1 VRAVLAL
8 VALLASA
15 APLRAQIVAT
25 TFGFADD
32 ASFGPATFEVEAAAG
47 VVPCGSVA
55 VVGAERVCTATISRA
70 AAQSIR
76 VRGRVLDCDHDANT
90 STPPIAECI
99 GGWSSAVVVP
109 AGARPG
115 PFTVTFAR
123 PLGAAQPGEVVQVTW
138 DTPSVFNVTSAAS
151 SFSHAHTVGSGS
163 NRVAWMV
170 VYSASGAGVSGTP
183 TFGGSSV
190 GSPILN
196 FNGSPLFADLKV
208 YRVIAPS
215 SGSQTFAGNFSSATN
230 YTIVIISGDGIDQ
243 ATPNDTIDT
252 DTTGNHATTCSATT
266 ASAVGDE
273 VVDIVATGFVTG
285 AIGGT
290 PGGSQTL
297 IANAYN
303 NGASNEFALAMSR
316 KAGAASVT
324 QTWDFSP
331 VTDVGFYQVQ
341 MNVNAAS
348 GGGVATIDGWGPRL
362 AEMVRR
368 PPSPSRYGVSV
379 FSPLPIP
386 NAVPALAKPVYP
398 DWVPRRPTRIYPT
411 GAIVPQNFAAPA
423 APDLSWQ
430 PTYPSVVQH
439 LARRGLL
446 TARQPF
452 YTADRFDPPAAPT
465 VVPLSWR
472 PVYPDRIFQ
481 VRRLGPAGWP
491 FRSDIS
497 PNAFALVV
505 VTPPPSTTFA
515 EWLAEVVVERT
526 VLCEL
531 QPAESLAGFAAVGGA
546 TPNVYSI
553 AWATLIDAATVPGG
567 VYRRLDEV
575 RINNVSLTLRAS
587 VALVNANLG
596 SYFYVEG
603 TSTLYVS
610 SATGSDPDTFA
621 SVAAFFSLFVATTAK
636 DFVGGQLWE
645 PRLTGELPTVS
656 SSAEDPFTP
665 AKVVADGSIV
675 LLNAAAPFDQWAKRY
690 VWKNKRA
697 TLRLGG
703 GLMTE
708 AQFERVQTMRIE
720 AIAVNDDVATLTVR
734 SMASVLE
741 QTVPL
746 HTLGADSYPNL
757 AEGLEGTYKP
767 ILYGLVRDIPAPCV
781 NAYIRANPDPLTWP
795 ATGFADVYLVA
806 DPAVQ
811 VLTGVLG
818 VRGISKTTGETIT
831 LDPTQYTVDL
841 ANCTVT
847 VTAATASSHAY
858 DIRID
863 ATGETDGAGGYLDTF
878 GEIAR
883 DLLQVLGEPLT
894 AIETTTFAAADTGAP
909 FALGLWL
916 REGQQASEVFTIL
929 QQSVLGG
936 LWIDRAGQWRAY
948 VLDAATEPPAVAA
961 LADADFVTW
970 QHVDRIDPI
979 YPLVRLYFAHNLA
992 AETWQV
998 TTASDDETGYL
1009 NETTDALAVYT
1020 ALVSPS
1026 DATNIAQRYRLL
1038 ASSPDTWID
1047 TDQRGLALMTAELF
1061 DRVTVTRAR
1070 APHTSG
1076 ALCGTADGG
1085 PRLREEARPGRRE
1098 GAARRHLRHFGNHRL
1113 DPRLG
1118 RRSPTPPDYATSS
1131 AAQRDANAYW
1141 HDASGEVVAGVAN
1154 HSVWW

>member
-531 QPAESLAGFAAVGGA
+531 QPAEVLAGFAAVGGA

-553 AWATLIDAATVPGG
+553 AWATLIDTPRPCRAASTAA
-567 VYRRLDEV
+567 RRGP
-575 RINNVSLTLRAS
+575 INNVSLRCGHRSRSSMPTSGVTLDEA
-587 VALVNANLG
+587 
-596 SYFYVEG
+596 

-610 SATGSDPDTFA
+610 TATGSDPDTWA
-621 SVAAFFSLFVATTAK
+621 AVAAFFSLFVATTAK

-645 PRLTGELPTVS
+645 PRLTGS
-656 SSAEDPFTP
+656 SRRSRAPSEDPFTP
-665 AKVVADGSIV
+665 AK
-675 LLNAAAPFDQWAKRY
+675 
-690 VWKNKRA
+690 
-697 TLRLGG
+697 
-703 GLMTE
+703 
-708 AQFERVQTMRIE
+708 
-720 AIAVNDDVATLTVR
+720 
-734 SMASVLE
+734 
-741 QTVPL
+741 
-746 HTLGADSYPNL
+746 
-757 AEGLEGTYKP
+757 
-767 ILYGLVRDIPAPCV
+767 
-781 NAYIRANPDPLTWP
+781 
-795 ATGFADVYLVA
+795 
-806 DPAVQ
+806 
-811 VLTGVLG
+811 
-818 VRGISKTTGETIT
+818 
-831 LDPTQYTVDL
+831 
-841 ANCTVT
+841 
-847 VTAATASSHAY
+847 
-858 DIRID
+858 
-863 ATGETDGAGGYLDTF
+863 
-878 GEIAR
+878 
-883 DLLQVLGEPLT
+883 
-894 AIETTTFAAADTGAP
+894 
-909 FALGLWL
+909 
-916 REGQQASEVFTIL
+916 
-929 QQSVLGG
+929 
-936 LWIDRAGQWRAY
+936 
-948 VLDAATEPPAVAA
+948 
-961 LADADFVTW
+961 
-970 QHVDRIDPI
+970 
-979 YPLVRLYFAHNLA
+979 
-992 AETWQV
+992 
-998 TTASDDETGYL
+998 
-1009 NETTDALAVYT
+1009 
-1020 ALVSPS
+1020 
-1026 DATNIAQRYRLL
+1026 
-1038 ASSPDTWID
+1038 SSP
-1047 TDQRGLALMTAELF
+1047 TA
-1061 DRVTVTRAR
+1061 RSCCSTPRPPSISGRSGTCGR
-1070 APHTSG
+1070 TS
-1076 ALCGTADGG
+1076 
-1085 PRLREEARPGRRE
+1085 
-1098 GAARRHLRHFGNHRL
+1098 ARRCG
-1113 DPRLG
+1113 
-1118 RRSPTPPDYATSS
+1118 S
-1131 AAQRDANAYW
+1131 AA
-1141 HDASGEVVAGVAN
+1141 G
-1154 HSVWW
+1154 